1 MNAPDPGPAATPTP
15 SAPQPDTSPAAP
27 AAAPPSATPVS
38 AGPVP
43 GGPQAVVPSA
53 WAPLRN
59 TVFRSLW
66 LAVLASNIG
75 TWMQTV
81 GAQWLLVDEPNAA
94 TLVALVQTAGL
105 LPVLLLALPSGT
117 LADTFDRRRLLIA
130 VQLSLVV
137 VGAALT
143 ALTALGR
150 MPPASVLAFTFA
162 LGVGQALTLPAWQAV
177 IPELVP
183 RAQIPAAS
191 VLGSVS
197 FNLARSVGPAVAG
210 VLVAQTGVA
219 VVFALNALSTA
230 VFVVALLRWR
240 RPATRSES
248 NPERFGPALRAGGRY
263 VRHSP
268 VVRRI
273 LLRAALFIVPG
284 SAIWGLLPLVAG
296 NRLRIGPGGYG
307 ILLAAL
313 GVGAILGAFLLPR
326 LQARLTA
333 NHLLAAAGLTY
344 ALAMV
349 VLAVVPNAV
358 AVAMALVPAGLAWM
372 TVISRMN
379 AAMQL
384 FLPGWVRARGLSVYQ
399 VVFAGGQAFGAL
411 VWGALAEATALEPA
425 YLVAAVLMAAG
436 ALSVRWWPLFDVEGL
451 NREPAAYWPEPHLT
465 VDPEPD
471 AGPVLVSAAYRVVP
485 ANRVPF
491 VAAMQAV
498 RRSRQRTG
506 ATRWGLFR
514 DGADPEV
521 FVEVYLV
528 PSWEE
533 HLRQHEGRLTGADEA
548 AERAA
553 VQLARGPAAVTHL
566 LPADSADRPEQ

>member
-1 MNAPDPGPAATPTP
+1 VDDQRPDGVGHPILGQGGTVGCVSAPGTTEQPAA
-15 SAPQPDTSPAAP
+15 
-27 AAAPPSATPVS
+27 
-38 AGPVP
+38 
-43 GGPQAVVPSA
+43 PSA
-53 WAPLRN
+53 WAPLHN
-59 TVFRSLW
+59 AAFRSLW

-94 TLVALVQTAGL
+94 TLVALVQTAGM

-117 LADTFDRRRLLIA
+117 LADTFDRRRLLLA
-130 VQLSLVV
+130 VQLALVV

-143 ALTALGR
+143 ALTALDR
-150 MPPASVLAFTFA
+150 TPPALVLAFTFA
-162 LGVGQALTLPAWQAV
+162 LGVGQALTLPAWQAI

-191 VLGSVS
+191 GLGAISV
-197 FNLARSVGPAVAG
+197 NLARSVGPAVAG
-210 VLVAQTGVA
+210 VLVAHTGVA
-219 VVFALNALSTA
+219 AVFGLNAFSYVIFA
-230 VFVVALLRWR
+230 GALLRWR
-240 RPATRSES
+240 RPANALDR
-248 NPERFGPALRAGGRY
+248 PAERFGPALRAGGRY

-273 LLRAALFIVPG
+273 LLRAALFVVPG
-284 SAIWGLLPLVAG
+284 SAIWSLLPLVASHG
-296 NRLRIGPGGYG
+296 LRMGASGYG
-307 ILLAAL
+307 ALLAAL
-313 GVGAILGAFLLPR
+313 GVGAILGALLLPR
-326 LQARLTA
+326 MRAWLSTSQLFVIAS
-333 NHLLAAAGLTY
+333 LAF

-349 VLAVVPNAV
+349 VVAVVPEPITV
-358 AVAMALVPAGLAWM
+358 WLVLVPAGLAWM
-372 TVISRMN
+372 IVISSVN

-399 VVFAGGQAFGAL
+399 VVFAGGQAFGAV
-411 VWGALAEATALEPA
+411 VWGACAEATGLRPA
-425 YLVAAVLMAAG
+425 YLVAAAMMAAG
-436 ALSVRWWPLFDVEGL
+436 AVSVRWWPLIDVGGL
-451 NREPAAYWPEPHLT
+451 DREPATYWPEPHLLLE
-465 VDPEPD
+465 PEPA
-471 AGPVLVSAAYRVVP
+471 AGPVLVTVNYPVPP
-485 ANRVPF
+485 ANRDAF

-514 DGADPEV
+514 DGEDPAV

-533 HLRQHEGRLTGADEA
+533 HLRQHDGRLTGSDQA

-553 VQLARGPAAVTHL
+553 GALTEGPPTVTHL
-566 LPADSADRPEQ
+566 LPADSPDRPEE